1 MRILK
6 RAAIFVV
13 ALVVL
18 LLVVGF
24 FLPSTFTVARS
35 TEVAA
40 PPEKVYALVA
50 DPRGWKQWSA
60 WNRRDPQMQIE
71 YGGPPA
77 GMGAK
82 WAWKSK
88 SQGDGEMTFTAAEPN
103 RRIAFDLYF
112 PDFGTTSKGELRFE
126 PAGTGTRVSW
136 TMNGDMGTNPI
147 FHWFALGAD
156 GMVGKDFE
164 EGLAGLKA
172 IAEKP

>member
-1 MRILK
+1 MRYLK
-6 RAAIFVV
+6 RMAIVLV
-13 ALVVL
+13 ALAVL
-18 LLVVGF
+18 FLVVGF
-24 FLPSTFTVARS
+24 FLPPTFTVAR
-35 TEVAA
+35 TAEIAA

-60 WNRRDPQMQIE
+60 WNKRDPQMQIE

-82 WAWKSK
+82 WSWKSK
-88 SQGDGEMTFTAAEPN
+88 SQGDGEMTFTAAEPG

-112 PDFGTTSKGELRFE
+112 PDFGTTSKGELRFD
-126 PAGTGTRVSW
+126 PVGGATRTVW
-136 TMNGDMGTNPI
+136 TMHGDMGRNPI
-147 FHWFALGAD
+147 YHWFALGAE

-172 IAEKP
+172 AAEKP

>member
-1 MRILK
+1 MRIVK
-6 RAAIFVV
+6 RAAIVV
-13 ALVVL
+13 AVLVVL

-24 FLPSTFTVARS
+24 FLPSTFTVVRS
-35 TEVAA
+35 TEIAA
-40 PPEKVYALVA
+40 PTSKVYPLVA

-71 YGGPPA
+71 YSGPQQ

-88 SQGDGEMTFTAAEPN
+88 SQGDGEMTFTSVEPG
-103 RRIAFDLYF
+103 RRVSFDLYF
-112 PDFGTTSKGELRFE
+112 PDFGTTSKGELRFD
-126 PAGTGTRVSW
+126 PTGSGTRVTW

-147 FHWFALGAD
+147 YRWFALGAE
-156 GMVGKDFE
+156 GMVGTDFD

-172 IAEKP
+172 AAEKP